1 MSAKTAVSRNA
12 SLHGHV
18 AIVSGAARGIG
29 AAVALALAKAGARVA
44 VFDALAADDT
54 VASATA
60 QAAVCKGWQLDVSDE
75 QAVERAAADVQA
87 RLGPVSILVAAAGI
101 MPSGAVDSGLAQWRR
116 VLAVNLDGA
125 RHLIAACYPGM
136 AARGDG
142 RMVLVSSV
150 AARQGGL
157 LAGAEYS
164 ASKGA
169 LVSLGRHVARNGAA
183 HGVRCN
189 IVSPGVIETDMN
201 AHLPKPD
208 LQTLPARRLG
218 SPQDVAGP
226 VVFLCSDRASYITG
240 IELPVNGGQLFY
252 P

>member
-1 MSAKTAVSRNA
+1 MSAKTVVSRNV
-12 SLHGHV
+12 SLQGHV
-18 AIVSGAARGIG
+18 AIVSGGARGIG
-29 AAVALALAKAGARVA
+29 AAVALELARQGARVA
-44 VFDALAADDT
+44 VFDALSADQTLAD
-54 VASATA
+54 ASS
-60 QAAVCKGWQLDVSDE
+60 QGAVCKGWQLDISDE
-75 QAVERAAADVQA
+75 QAVERAAAEVQSV
-87 RLGPVSILVAAAGI
+87 LGPVSIVVAAAGV

-142 RMVLVSSV
+142 RIVLVSSV
-150 AARQGGL
+150 AAAQGGL

-169 LVSLGRHVARNGAA
+169 LISLGRHVARNGAA

-208 LQTLPARRLG
+208 PQTLPARRLG
-218 SPQDVAGP
+218 IPQDVAGP
-226 VVFLCSDRASYITG
+226 VAFLCSDRANYVTG
-240 IELPVNGGQLFY
+240 IELPINGGQLFY

>member
-1 MSAKTAVSRNA
+1 MSAKVPVSRNA
-12 SLHGHV
+12 SLAGHV
-18 AIVSGAARGIG
+18 AIVSGGARGIG
-29 AAVALALAKAGARVA
+29 GAAALALAAAGARVA
-44 VFDALAADDT
+44 VFDSLPASDTLAA
-54 VASATA
+54 AKA
-60 QAAVCKGWQLDVSDE
+60 QGAVCQGWQIDISDE
-75 QAVERAAADVQA
+75 EAVQRAAAEVA
-87 RLGPVSILVAAAGI
+87 ASLGPVSVIVAAAGI
-101 MPSGAVDSGLAQWRR
+101 MPSGSVDSGMAQWRR

-125 RHLIAACYPGM
+125 RNLIAACYPGM

-142 RMVLVSSV
+142 RIVLVSSV

-169 LVSLGRHVARNGAA
+169 LLSFGRHIARNGAA

-189 IVSPGVIETDMN
+189 IVSPGVIETAMN

-208 LQTLPARRLG
+208 AQTLPARRLG
-218 SPQDVAGP
+218 SPEDVAGP
-226 VVFLCSDRASYITG
+226 VVFLCSDRANYITG
-240 IELPVNGGQLFY
+240 IDLPINGGQLFY

>member
-1 MSAKTAVSRNA
+1 MSVIPVSRNT
-12 SLHGHV
+12 SLQGHV

-29 AAVALALAKAGARVA
+29 AAAALALAKAGASVA
-44 VFDALAADDT
+44 VFDRLSAGDT
-54 VASATA
+54 VA
-60 QAAVCKGWQLDVSDE
+60 AAAARGAFCRGWQLDISDE
-75 QAVERAAADVQA
+75 DAVCAAVAEVVA
-87 RLGPVSILVAAAGI
+87 ALGPVSIIVAAAGV
-101 MPSGAVDSGLAQWRR
+101 MPAGSVDSGMAQWRQ
-116 VLAVNLDGA
+116 VLSVNLDGA
-125 RHLIAACYPGM
+125 RHLVAQCYPVM

-142 RMVLVSSV
+142 RIVLVSSV

-169 LVSLGRHVARNGAA
+169 LLSFGRHIARNGAA

-189 IVSPGVIETDMN
+189 IVSPGVIETTMN

-208 LQTLPARRLG
+208 PQTIPARRLG
-218 SPQDVAGP
+218 SSEDVAGP
-226 VVFLCSDRASYITG
+226 VLFLCSDRANYITG
-240 IELPVNGGQLFY
+240 IELPINGGQLFY

>member
-1 MSAKTAVSRNA
+1 
-12 SLHGHV
+12 
-18 AIVSGAARGIG
+18 
-29 AAVALALAKAGARVA
+29 
-44 VFDALAADDT
+44 
-54 VASATA
+54 
-60 QAAVCKGWQLDVSDE
+60 
-75 QAVERAAADVQA
+75 
-87 RLGPVSILVAAAGI
+87 
-101 MPSGAVDSGLAQWRR
+101 
-116 VLAVNLDGA
+116 
-125 RHLIAACYPGM
+125 
-136 AARGDG
+136 
-142 RMVLVSSV
+142 VLVSSV

-201 AHLPKPD
+201 ANLPKPD
-208 LQTLPARRLG
+208 IHTLPARRLG

-226 VVFLCSDRASYITG
+226 VVFLCSDRANYITG